1 MTGLVLMLKNLGE
14 PVELWKSPINVPPK
28 AKPRRSRPK
37 WEPAATMM
45 GEDSG
50 RKSGQH
56 QLSRLSEKEG
66 GDEENKLSIKKRW
79 MEEEE

>member
-1 MTGLVLMLKNLGE
+1 
-14 PVELWKSPINVPPK
+14 
-28 AKPRRSRPK
+28 
-37 WEPAATMM
+37 MM